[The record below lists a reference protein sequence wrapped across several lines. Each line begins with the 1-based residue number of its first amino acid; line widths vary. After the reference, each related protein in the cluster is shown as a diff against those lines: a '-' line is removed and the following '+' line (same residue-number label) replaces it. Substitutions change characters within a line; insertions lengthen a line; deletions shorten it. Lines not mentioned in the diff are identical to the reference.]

1 MTTTD
6 AAPKLEWYRVLG
18 VDELPEGRVTTVVAQ
33 ERALALTHFEG
44 AYAALENSLSPP
56 GRAARRGLHRAA
68 LAALPLARLRLRPA
82 HRRAPGGFTDSA
94 TTLPVEVRADGI
106 YVGMPPPAPHRT
118 TIADILAETMSNWG
132 VTHTFG
138 MVGASNLGLGDA
150 LRRLE
155 ADGRMTYIGVRHE
168 GSAAFAASAYAK
180 LTGRPAA
187 CLAIAGPGATNLMTG
202 IWDAKMDPA
211 PPCSPSPAR
220 SAPR

>member
-1 MTTTD
+1 
-6 AAPKLEWYRVLG
+6 
-18 VDELPEGRVTTVVAQ
+18 
-33 ERALALTHFEG
+33 
-44 AYAALENSLSPP
+44 
-56 GRAARRGLHRAA
+56 
-68 LAALPLARLRLRPA
+68 
-82 HRRAPGGFTDSA
+82 
-94 TTLPVEVRADGI
+94 
-106 YVGMPPPAPHRT
+106 MPPPAPHRT

-138 MVGASNLGLGDA
+138 MVGASNLGVGDA

-202 IWDAKMDPA
+202 LWDAKMDRAPVLAITGQVRTQVMGPGAFQEIDLASAFEPLARSTRARSARPA
-211 PPCSPSPAR
+211 GRARIETSTPRRRPAR
-220 SAPR
+220 SARHVAPGLRAGRGLKLLLREGVPRGARGT